1 MIGTFFRMDL
11 ITQLVTAICWYFRWT
26 FRHRH
31 HCYNH
36 SHHHHHIH
44 VYHHNHPLWCSQAI
58 GQVVPE
64 ADNSPVWASAH
75 LLWGNQW
82 GTKNHC
88 CWWVLNFLPAIM
100 VTNHYCDDDDGM
112 DEITKH
118 HSSSMICC
126 WKRCTVFEPS
136 AYGLTSSFQRILWR
150 LRGAKKLKS
159 CWQPWRRR
167 WRWQRA
173 WRRPK
178 PSWTQCA
185 ARSWGSSRSRQ
196 TCIASL
202 FSQWPSAWGRYG
214 VTNSSD

>member
-1 MIGTFFRMDL
+1 MI
-11 ITQLVTAICWYFRWT
+11 A
-26 FRHRH
+26 
-31 HCYNH
+31 
-36 SHHHHHIH
+36 
-44 VYHHNHPLWCSQAI
+44 QAI

-64 ADNSPVWASAH
+64 ANNSPVWASAH

-88 CWWVLNFLPAIM
+88 CWWVVNLLIDKSLLRWWKGWKLPNTTQVEWFFVEGSVWTIS
-100 VTNHYCDDDDGM
+100 
-112 DEITKH
+112 I
-118 HSSSMICC
+118 
-126 WKRCTVFEPS
+126 
-136 AYGLTSSFQRILWR
+136 GLTSSLQRILWR
-150 LRGAKKLKS
+150 LQGAQKSKS

-167 WRWQRA
+167 WRWRRA

-178 PSWTQCA
+178 PSWTRCA

-214 VTNSSD
+214 VTNNSDWKLKSWGNFGFHS